1 MRLIPRNTK
10 VKLQFYKGITLT
22 DIILALVCLALV
34 AITLASNFY
43 FKYLIALGVVCVF
56 IPWAKSGS
64 TGPRCICCGIFSDG
78 NGIMRAEGTAR
89 ESKAL
94 FRMRVS
100 ETALSGIRTEAV
112 RAYWK

>member
-56 IPWAKSGS
+56 IPLFLPVGEERIYRSALYMLRHLFGRK
-64 TGPRCICCGIFSDG
+64 RYY
-78 NGIMRAEGTAR
+78 AR
-89 ESKAL
+89 NL
-94 FRMRVS
+94 QQ
-100 ETALSGIRTEAV
+100 
-112 RAYWK
+112 